1 MRILNLPWPPGL
13 LGDSSQ
19 CALSLSVPPRVP
31 SKHSRHLCLGRISSI
46 AAARDNGIARSL
58 VLHAV
63 HCRGGRDAG
72 RVLGRVSA
80 VLPQQLH
87 QVCSEDEYFHLLQL
101 IKWNLSNANI
111 DSILAMLLIILLVWL
126 HTLLIFSVTTAFF
139 RGLGHAIDGA
149 PSASYRA
156 HHLAAFTM
164 AAATM
169 PSVDAFAPNTISPA
183 PIARPRSWTRSHT

>member
-58 VLHAV
+58 VLHAM

-72 RVLGRVSA
+72 RVLGRVPA
-80 VLPQQLH
+80 VLSQQLH
-87 QVCSEDEYFHLLQL
+87 QVCARGRFVTSSNGFKFH
-101 IKWNLSNANI
+101 LSNANI
-111 DSILAMLLIILLVWL
+111 DPTVASGGFVDIAPRVTQIFCYHCLLSRPWPQLTALHLLLI
-126 HTLLIFSVTTAFF
+126 
-139 RGLGHAIDGA
+139 A
-149 PSASYRA
+149 PNL
-156 HHLAAFTM
+156 LAAFTM

-169 PSVDAFAPNTISPA
+169 PLVDACAPNTISPA
-183 PIARPRSWTRSHT
+183 PIARPRS